1 MQQIKRESVNTEPF
15 VQFSSLVMLFEKI
28 DLKYSKLF
36 YELFDIVWC
45 NILSNIL

>member
-15 VQFSSLVMLFEKI
+15 VKFSSLVMLFEKM

-36 YELFDIVWC
+36 LWIIWYSLM
-45 NILSNIL
+45 